1 MSPRSSVEAR
11 REKRMS
17 RSSSLPLTHQPAGR
31 EARNRTGDIP
41 VARRNAQAKA
51 LGLLKPTE
59 ILTSDASA
67 PVVDQQLHRLDQADQ
82 LREVVRSDAKSN
94 LMDFHPEQVNGHWY
108 IQYPLAVFGREV
120 EKTP

>member
-1 MSPRSSVEAR
+1 
-11 REKRMS
+11 
-17 RSSSLPLTHQPAGR
+17 
-31 EARNRTGDIP
+31 
-41 VARRNAQAKA
+41 
-51 LGLLKPTE
+51 LLKPTE

-108 IQYPLAVFGREV
+108 IQYPLAVFGWEV